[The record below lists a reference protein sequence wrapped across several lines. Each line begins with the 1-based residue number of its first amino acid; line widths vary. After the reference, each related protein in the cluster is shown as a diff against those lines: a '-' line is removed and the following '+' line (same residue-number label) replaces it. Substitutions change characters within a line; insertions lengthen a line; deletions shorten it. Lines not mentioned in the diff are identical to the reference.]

1 MRLIDADVLMPN
13 AEYKGRYDIVTA
25 YDIANA
31 PTIELKPQKKG
42 KWINNRDVSWMCSEC
57 GKWLDVLQGDVKMNY
72 CPNCGADMRESFTIP
87 TEIIESV
94 IGYDD

>member
-1 MRLIDADVLMPN
+1 MTADIGKAKHSDLWHYEQALSEIKEML
-13 AEYKGRYDIVTA
+13 ESQLG
-25 YDIANA
+25 
-31 PTIELKPQKKG
+31 QKKG

-57 GKWLDVLQGDVKMNY
+57 GKWLDVLQGDVKMNF
-72 CPNCGADMRESFTIP
+72 CPNCGAAMRESFTIP